1 MPYESKLFDYN
12 LPKEFIN
19 QNPYKNPN
27 NSKLLIADSKKII
40 SFKKFNTVIK
50 SPSLFILNKS
60 TVRFQVSNLIPPP
73 PREAPGKLN
82 PPFRESQTSIF
93 KASRGLF

>member
-12 LPKEFIN
+12 LPKESIN

-40 SFKKFNTVIK
+40 S
-50 SPSLFILNKS
+50 
-60 TVRFQVSNLIPPP
+60 
-73 PREAPGKLN
+73 
-82 PPFRESQTSIF
+82 
-93 KASRGLF
+93 